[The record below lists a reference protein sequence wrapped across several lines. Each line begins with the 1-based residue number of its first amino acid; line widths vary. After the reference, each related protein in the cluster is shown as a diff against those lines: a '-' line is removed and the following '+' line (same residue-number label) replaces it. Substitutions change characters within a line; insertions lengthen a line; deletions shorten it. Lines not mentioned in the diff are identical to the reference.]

1 MATNYLT
8 PGDVVQHTAAA
19 AISSGDVV
27 VMGTRLG
34 VALGDIANGETGSV
48 MVRGVFR
55 LPALSAAVIAAG
67 ETLTWD
73 ISANSSA
80 GAFDDDQATPAT
92 GDLTGACA
100 VAVAAS
106 GNGDTTVDVY
116 LTGVPGT
123 VN

>member
-8 PGDVVQHTAAA
+8 PGDVVQHTASA

-55 LPALSAAVIAAG
+55 LAAVSAAVISAG
-67 ETLTWD
+67 ETMTWD

-100 VAVAAS
+100 VAVADS